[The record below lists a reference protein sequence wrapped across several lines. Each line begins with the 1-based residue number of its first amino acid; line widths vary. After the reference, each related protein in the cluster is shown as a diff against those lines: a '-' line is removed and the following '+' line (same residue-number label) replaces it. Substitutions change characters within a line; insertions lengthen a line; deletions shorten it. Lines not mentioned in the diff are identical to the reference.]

1 MGLPNEGRTTLD
13 SFSFLR
19 DACQS
24 LKTEDAQTRVS
35 TFLELFRCLD
45 SNYPSGYF

>member
-1 MGLPNEGRTTLD
+1 MGLPNEVSTTLD

-24 LKTEDAQTRVS
+24 LKTEDFQTHIS
-35 TFLELFRCLD
+35 TFLEQFRCFD
-45 SNYPSGYF
+45 PNYPSGYF